1 MKKELV
7 LFGQEC
13 LDAVKEAQSLDV
25 TRQRLKFMTNKIG
38 NGTVNLG
45 KGNRTFNYSK
55 MWINDDKV
63 YYASDVYTVFMSA
76 SGKIFTRSHNVQ
88 GFTYEPL
95 NKHALKLWGNTKLS
109 AIDSEVISELLM
121 NTGAEWALECNND
134 YGYHML
140 KRLYTHKGLFQRIL
154 KGRITNAE
162 DLVRAWLKV
171 DTRWRELKISHRAK
185 SVLTLMRRNI
195 SMDELIDFLSIVSN
209 VEATLDGLLNG
220 KKMGQWNAK
229 DSDGKVLRDENGNW
243 KREWDFDWFVINDQ
257 TQYDI
262 RKELVI
268 LDKKINSTWSAN
280 RLMAEH
286 TEMSRQV
293 LDMEVEDM
301 KFEDHG
307 YQTPCPV
314 LPGMELIQDN
324 IRLYSEGRTMNHCIY
339 SYLDR
344 AQRRDVV
351 HFHCTFGEAPF
362 SLAVEYSNYHKKWVL
377 QQMFGRFNS
386 NCTDDQRA
394 IVGHWLYEDAVQQ
407 WLDNERGVVS
417 KPELDKPQLEDF
429 GFDYDPLPF

>member
-1 MKKELV
+1 MNKELV
-7 LFGQEC
+7 LCGQES

-55 MWINDDKV
+55 MWVKEDKV
-63 YYASDVYTVFMSA
+63 YYASDVYTIFMSA

-88 GFTYEPL
+88 GFTFEPL
-95 NKHALKLWGNTKLS
+95 NKHTLKLWGNTKLS
-109 AIDSEVISELLM
+109 SIDSEVINQLLM
-121 NTGAEWALECNND
+121 NEGAEWALECNNAS
-134 YGYHML
+134 YGYPML

-195 SMDELIDFLSIVSN
+195 NMDELIDFLSIVSN

-229 DSDGKVLRDENGNW
+229 GPDGKVIKDENGNW
-243 KREWDFDWFVINDQ
+243 KREWDFAWFVINDQ

-280 RLMAEH
+280 RLMSEH
-286 TEMSRQV
+286 TEMSRLV

-301 KFEDHG
+301 VLEDHG

-314 LPGMELIQDN
+314 LPGMELIDNN
-324 IRLYSEGRTMNHCIY
+324 IRLYTEGRTMEHCIFG
-339 SYLDR
+339 YLNG
-344 AQRRDVV
+344 AQSREYF
-351 HFHCTFGEAPF
+351 HFHCTFGDKPF
-362 SLAVEYSNYHKKWVL
+362 SLSVEWSRYAKQWKI
-377 QQMFGRFNS
+377 QQMHGKYNS
-386 NCTDDQRA
+386 SCTPAQHS
-394 IVGHWLYEDAVQQ
+394 IVEKWLWEDAVQL
-407 WLDNERGVVS
+407 WLRNERALVRS
-417 KPELDKPQLEDF
+417 NEDLDEMARW
-429 GFDYDPLPF
+429 